1 MDILVKVHTSR
12 MSGALKHLVAGAPA
26 ATTIVFGE
34 IQNFFQDTE
43 SVTGEGRYKVQEGA
57 YYKVQPVPYRVS
69 KIVWEGGVCII
80 DSTGNFLKNKVRRS
94 KTGCTLKRRLDLLN

>member
-57 YYKVQPVPYRVS
+57 HYKVQDF
-69 KIVWEGGVCII
+69 E
-80 DSTGNFLKNKVRRS
+80 NFLGR
-94 KTGCTLKRRLDLLN
+94 GCLYYRLNGKFSEK